1 MSAYSG
7 SQIVI
12 CGCSYL
18 EIENCRRIME
28 INDIY
33 LKIKTEDDMIVEIW
47 GTDLR
52 ISDYSTNGIAV
63 RGSSSSLELHG
74 KGNEK

>member
-1 MSAYSG
+1 MSSYSG

-18 EIENCRRIME
+18 EIENCKRIME

-33 LKIKTEDDMIVEIW
+33 LKIKTEDDIIIEIW

-63 RGSSSSLELHG
+63 RGNLTSLELHG
-74 KGNEK
+74 KESRK

>member
-1 MSAYSG
+1 MSSYSG

-18 EIENCRRIME
+18 EIENCKRIME

-33 LKIKTEDDMIVEIW
+33 LKIKTADNIIVEIW

-52 ISDYSTNGIAV
+52 ISDYTTNGIAV
-63 RGSSSSLELHG
+63 RGNISSLELHG
-74 KGNEK
+74 REMDK